1 MKNCKI
7 CNKEIAKSAKVCPH
21 CGAKNKKPIYKRI
34 WVWLLGVIV
43 IFGGLMSC
51 GGEDTSTNDTNIP
64 QIENSK
70 EKVEKVEEKISI
82 GEKNAVEKAESYL
95 KIMDFSKEGLKEQL
109 EFEGFTPEEIEYAVN
124 NCKVDW
130 FEEAAGKADTY
141 LDTMSFSRDGLYNQL
156 EFEGFTPEEI
166 EYALTAVGY

>member
-1 MKNCKI
+1 MINCKV
-7 CNKEIAKSAKVCPH
+7 CGKEIAKSAKVCPH

-34 WVWLLGVIV
+34 WVWLLGVII

-51 GGEDTSTNDTNIP
+51 GGEDTSTNNTDVQIKDT
-64 QIENSK
+64 K
-70 EKVEKVEEKISI
+70 EEVEKVEEKISI
-82 GEKNAVEKAESYL
+82 GEKNAKEKAESYL

-141 LDTMSFSRDGLYNQL
+141 LDMMSFSREGLYDQL

-166 EYALTAVGY
+166 EYGLKSVGY

>member
-7 CNKEIAKSAKVCPH
+7 CGKEIARSAKVCPH

-34 WVWLLGVIV
+34 WVWFLGVII

-51 GGEDTSTNDTNIP
+51 SSEDTSTNNTDV
-64 QIENSK
+64 QIEDAK
-70 EKVEKVEEKISI
+70 EEVEKVEEKISI
-82 GEKNAVEKAESYL
+82 GEKNAKEKAESYL

-109 EFEGFTPEEIEYAVN
+109 EFEGFTLEEIEYAVN

-141 LDTMSFSRDGLYNQL
+141 LDTMSFSRESLYNQL
-156 EFEGFTPEEI
+156 EFEGFTHEEI
-166 EYALTAVGY
+166 EYGLKSVGY